1 MLKGGWMNSE
11 WGSEGDGSITGAGAA
26 RGASGGLRV
35 IGDGVEL
42 GSNVPLGVYG
52 RGLNDWAAGVKKLSS
67 GVIDVRR
74 RLRGLGIALVD
85 AVPLKDKEVVRRE
98 RVSDIADEK
107 NG

>member
-1 MLKGGWMNSE
+1 MNRV
-11 WGSEGDGSITGAGAA
+11 WGSEGDGSITGAGTA
-26 RGASGGLRV
+26 RDAWEGLRV

-67 GVIDVRR
+67 GVDVRR

-85 AVPLKDKEVVRRE
+85 AEPLKDKEAVRRE
-98 RVSDIADEK
+98 RVSDIAGAK
-107 NG
+107 ANSG